1 MKHLRISHCR
11 FALGNITD
19 DDDDDDDDDEALTRR
34 NKYPFAVVRTLPGVH
49 RLRIPPFSASGLMI
63 LSFTFTY
70 SHIVGSLIVLGVR
83 SIVCDGSARYSNSLQ
98 SSVDALG
105 VQSNSDGFLTVT

>member
-1 MKHLRISHCR
+1 MIFLLHRAQTSARQYRVTGMIMKHLRISHCR

-49 RLRIPPFSASGLMI
+49 RLRIPPFLC
-63 LSFTFTY
+63 FWFDDT
-70 SHIVGSLIVLGVR
+70 
-83 SIVCDGSARYSNSLQ
+83 
-98 SSVDALG
+98 
-105 VQSNSDGFLTVT
+105 